1 MDLADAIEIC
11 LAKPGAEET
20 IPFGPDVLVYKVG
33 GKMFA
38 TAGLS
43 DDVGRM
49 NLKCDPER
57 AADLRERYE
66 AILPG
71 YHMNKRHWNTIVFD
85 GSLAPSLVQELIEM
99 SYRLVVQGL
108 PKKARERL
116 QQP

>member
-11 LAKPGAEET
+11 LAQPGAEET

-57 AADLRERYE
+57 AADLRERYD

-85 GSLAPSLVQELIEM
+85 GSLAPSLVRELIDM

-108 PKKARERL
+108 PKKMRERL
-116 QQP
+116 Q